1 MIVGAGLVSARYR
14 AEVGPCPE
22 KNNKKGAI
30 IMKIIEKIT
39 LSIYS
44 MIMLVESVI
53 AILIIFGWAKI
64 ETLVYI
70 VKDMLNNHIV
80 YNTLFG
86 ISILF
91 IILSIKAILF
101 GSSTSDRKD
110 ETETR
115 RNSKMGEGVLIENED
130 GKLLISKDTIER
142 LANSVVK
149 NFSNIQDAR
158 TKVLIDDKN
167 YISIIVELQI
177 LQSTVI
183 KELNANLQ
191 TRIKQVV
198 KDATDLDVNEVNV
211 KIKNIINVP
220 AKVEDEEEE

>member
-1 MIVGAGLVSARYR
+1 
-14 AEVGPCPE
+14 
-22 KNNKKGAI
+22 
-30 IMKIIEKIT
+30 MKIIEKIT

-44 MIMLVESVI
+44 LIILVESII
-53 AILIIFGWAKI
+53 AILLIFGWAKI
-64 ETLVYI
+64 ETIVYMI
-70 VKDMLNNHIV
+70 QDMLNNYIA
-80 YNTLFG
+80 YNTIFG
-86 ISILF
+86 ISIVF

-101 GSSTSDRKD
+101 GSSTSDKK
-110 ETETR
+110 EEIEPR

-167 YISIIVELQI
+167 FISIIVELQI
-177 LQSTVI
+177 LQNTVI

-198 KDATDLDVNEVNV
+198 KEATDLDVNEVNV

-220 AKVEDEEEE
+220 AKMEDEEEE